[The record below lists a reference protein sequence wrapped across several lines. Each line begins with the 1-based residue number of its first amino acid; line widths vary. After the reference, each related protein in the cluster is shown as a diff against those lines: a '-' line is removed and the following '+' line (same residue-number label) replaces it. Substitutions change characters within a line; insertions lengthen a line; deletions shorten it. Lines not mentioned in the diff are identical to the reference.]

1 MHAPKIGGSKAI
13 DRLKNLVKAALLFI
27 PAFNGN
33 GLDGVFGFNEPL
45 GCALDPL
52 ADDVGM
58 NGRLNQFMEADLEL
72 FAIDGELPA

>member
-1 MHAPKIGGSKAI
+1 
-13 DRLKNLVKAALLFI
+13 
-27 PAFNGN
+27 
-33 GLDGVFGFNEPL
+33 L
-45 GCALDPL
+45 GCALDTL